1 MNIATILSVALAA
14 TAAGFQGAAQAT
26 VLIFDQSRSATGTDV
41 VPIVNGA
48 DVPQDYGDNVT
59 GSSMVVPGGAFTYGS
74 GGEGFT
80 PNVTA
85 EYFSDTNVVMWA
97 TGYGDLTNVLLAH
110 TLPGGPTAANTLNVR
125 LAAAPGYDVQLFG
138 FDLAGYFVD
147 YVINGVSVLS
157 GAATLFSQADVS
169 VEGNATGPGH
179 TAFDFSAAPLSG
191 PELLIRIDVANL
203 AIGSQDNIG
212 LDNIRFGQMPPAA
225 VPLPAT
231 AWLFGSGCLGLLGVV
246 RHRRS

>member
-1 MNIATILSVALAA
+1 MKTATILSAALTAA
-14 TAAGFQGAAQAT
+14 AAGFHGAAQAT

-59 GSSMVVPGGAFTYGS
+59 GSPMAVSGGAFTYGE

-85 EYFSDTNVVMWA
+85 EYFSDTGVVMWA

-110 TLPGGPTAANTLNVR
+110 TLPGGPAANTLNVR
-125 LAAAPGYDVQLFG
+125 LTADPGYDVELFG
-138 FDLAGYFVD
+138 FDLAGYFAD

-157 GAATLFSQADVS
+157 GAVTLFSQANVS

-179 TAFDFSAAPLSG
+179 TAFDFSAAPLVG

-203 AIGSQDNIG
+203 AVGSQDNIG
-212 LDNIRFGQMPPAA
+212 LDNIRFGQTPPAA
-225 VPLPAT
+225 VPLPA
-231 AWLFGSGCLGLLGVV
+231 AVWLLASGCVGLLGVA
-246 RHRRS
+246 RRRRS